1 MLFTKPGPGQTCSE
15 NRNNGVLASYCRQ
28 RHELGPHHRGA
39 LREGPHDRESF
50 ADLRRDR
57 RRQDLAAVC
66 VPASDTHQ
74 HHLTSPASP
83 LVPALSCSCAA
94 ALPASPSLAWLRYT
108 SYADAR
114 DDKEI
119 FVTSSPDGATWTA
132 STNLT
137 TELKPNPDPSAWVA
151 TGPPGGVQLP
161 SGRLVTA
168 AYYNRPDKQTRAFAV
183 LSDTHGATW
192 RRGADV
198 GIDQTPGHQ
207 VWGGGESQVVP
218 FGGGDG
224 LAMLIRGRTL
234 ETETLETLEVEG
246 SGSRRV
252 DDVSHNHALTF
263 SSDVSVTTSCVL
275 AEPHRLVCLGFETH

>member
-1 MLFTKPGPGQTCSE
+1 
-15 NRNNGVLASYCRQ
+15 
-28 RHELGPHHRGA
+28 
-39 LREGPHDRESF
+39 
-50 ADLRRDR
+50 
-57 RRQDLAAVC
+57 
-66 VPASDTHQ
+66 
-74 HHLTSPASP
+74 
-83 LVPALSCSCAA
+83 
-94 ALPASPSLAWLRYT
+94 
-108 SYADAR
+108 
-114 DDKEI
+114 
-119 FVTSSPDGATWTA
+119 
-132 STNLT
+132 
-137 TELKPNPDPSAWVA
+137 
-151 TGPPGGVQLP
+151 VQLP

-234 ETETLETLEVEG
+234 ETETPLRPGLEVEG

-263 SSDVSVTTSCVL
+263 SNDVSVTTSCVL